1 MSQVVWHL
9 LINSPSSCSVLLF
22 QVLDQLPEKTERV
35 LRCELSPWQRKLY
48 KAIHTRNMATAAAL
62 SGGAG
67 GLSKAD
73 KDNLA
78 AESSSS
84 GMNNTIMQLRK
95 VCNHPYLFLNHYTQ
109 DEDMIRSSGKFEL
122 LDRMLPKVH
131 PPVTN
136 IT

>member
-1 MSQVVWHL
+1 M
-9 LINSPSSCSVLLF
+9 
-22 QVLDQLPEKTERV
+22 LDQLPEKTERV

-48 KAIHTRNMATAAAL
+48 RAIHTRNMATATAI
-62 SGGAG
+62 SGAG
-67 GLSKAD
+67 PAGLSKAD

-78 AESSSS
+78 ADSRN

-122 LDRMLPKVH
+122 LDRMLPKV
-131 PPVTN
+131 PTINLP
-136 IT
+136 

>member
-1 MSQVVWHL
+1 M
-9 LINSPSSCSVLLF
+9 
-22 QVLDQLPEKTERV
+22 LDQLPEKTERV

-48 KAIHTRNMATAAAL
+48 KAIHTRNMATAAAI
-62 SGGAG
+62 SGAG

-95 VCNHPYLFLNHYTQ
+95 VCNHPYLFLNHYTR

-122 LDRMLPKVH
+122 LDRMLPKVS
-131 PPVTN
+131 PIPTD
-136 IT
+136 